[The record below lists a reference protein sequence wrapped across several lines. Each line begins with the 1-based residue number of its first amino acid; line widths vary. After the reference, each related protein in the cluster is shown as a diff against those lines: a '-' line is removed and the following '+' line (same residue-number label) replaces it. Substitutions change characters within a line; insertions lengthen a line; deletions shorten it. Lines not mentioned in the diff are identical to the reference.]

1 MAKEKGGFWVG
12 LAAVLFHPAT
22 RLLARRRFE
31 GLEHVPA
38 DGPALLVCNHISYL
52 DPPYTAV
59 FTHKRGRVPRFMA
72 KDSLWKVPVLRNVLV
87 GALQI
92 PVRRGSADAQQS
104 LAAAG
109 DALVAGRVV
118 VIYPEG
124 TVTRDPDFWP
134 MRSRTGVARLALEHD
149 VPVVPVVHWGTHE
162 VYDHY
167 KKKLRLRPRR
177 TVTVRAGEPVDLSE
191 YRGRPV
197 TNALL
202 REVTDLL
209 MTRIRE
215 QLGQV
220 RGEEPPSEFHPGRS
234 REHGEAR

>member
-12 LAAVLFHPAT
+12 VAAALFHPGT

-31 GLEHVPA
+31 GLEKVPA
-38 DGPALLVCNHISYL
+38 EGPALLVCNHISYL

-59 FTHKRGRVPRFMA
+59 FVHKRGRVPRFLA
-72 KDSLWKVPVLRNVLV
+72 KDSLWKIPVLRTILV
-87 GALQI
+87 ATGQI
-92 PVRRGSADAQQS
+92 PVRRGSVDAQQS
-104 LAAAG
+104 LAAAH
-109 DALVAGRVV
+109 DALSAGRVV
-118 VIYPEG
+118 AIYAEG
-124 TVTRDPDFWP
+124 TITRDPDFWP

-149 VPVVPVVHWGTHE
+149 VPVIPVVHWGTHQ

-167 KKKLRLRPRR
+167 RKRLRLWPRR
-177 TVTVRAGEPVDLSE
+177 TVVVRAGEPVDLSE

-209 MTRIRE
+209 MTKVRL
-215 QLGQV
+215 QLAEV
-220 RGEEPPSEFHPGRS
+220 RGEEPPAEFHSGRAAS
-234 REHGEAR
+234 GEAR